1 MSFKSCFY
9 ASAAMISFLGFVPL
23 APAQAGQLFP
33 PSNIGANPNVTC
45 PSGQVLG
52 WTGDAVACTNPTPG
66 VTTTACPTGQQMV
79 QISGGTPVCA
89 NPTPGVTVSC
99 PSGSILVGITNG
111 AANCLPSP
119 AIADT
124 VTVSCPSGDVLTGI
138 TNGAANCVALPAG
151 TSTSSTTV
159 AAPPALL
166 PYPSAIACPLG
177 SSQTFPFKGLSNG
190 VYTYGGEFSNVD
202 EADAG
207 TATIT
212 YDATTGALLNVY
224 PSPEIHLCPST
235 LPSPS
240 FAF

>member
-1 MSFKSCFY
+1 MSFKSRFY
-9 ASAAMISFLGFVPL
+9 ASAALVACLGFAPL
-23 APAQAGQLFP
+23 APAQAGNLFP
-33 PSNIGANPNVTC
+33 PDNIGANPNVTC

-52 WTGDAVACTNPTPG
+52 WTGNSVACTNPTPG

-166 PYPSAIACPLG
+166 PYPSQISCGGNIRL
-177 SSQTFPFKGLSNG
+177 SFTGLSNG
-190 VYTYGGEFSNVD
+190 VYTYTDVLR
-202 EADAG
+202 DAASG
-207 TATIT
+207 ATLT
-212 YDATTGALLNVY
+212 YDATTGALLNNSDSGVIPY
-224 PSPEIHLCPST
+224 CPST
-235 LPSPS
+235 LPSPEPS
-240 FAF
+240 PL